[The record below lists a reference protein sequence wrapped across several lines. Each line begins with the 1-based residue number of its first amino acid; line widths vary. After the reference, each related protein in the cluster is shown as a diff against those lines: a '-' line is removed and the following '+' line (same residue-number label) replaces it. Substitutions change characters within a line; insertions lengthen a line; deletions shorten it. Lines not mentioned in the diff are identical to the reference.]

1 MSNLANQSFFRF
13 IKTRYLLNSDLFV
26 QLKRSLSLKI
36 LLLLIAG
43 FTPNLVLATSVLSQ
57 VKIQNTVNA
66 KPQKRDR
73 DRSKTVVLKLPD
85 LVQLVLQNN
94 RELKNNSLNRILAKQ
109 ELEQAESKFSPTI
122 TPSFSMSADRS
133 FGSSSSFDSTEVE
146 EVTPA
151 SNSEVEQSTVEN
163 SSDFDDFDDT
173 NFSRSLQI
181 GANLLTPL
189 GTDISLTTD
198 PLADFDVLGLQIRQ
212 PLMRGAGTKVN
223 RVSVQSAR
231 LNNTSQMLERK
242 QSLVD
247 KIVEAIKAYRTLILA
262 QESVKI
268 QRSSLQSRR
277 KDLEAQTALVEAGR
291 RARVDLVQQEAS
303 VAEAERQLLNTFN
316 ELAQAKSDLLNIID
330 INKTFNIV
338 VPDESIEALTNENLP
353 QPVKLSKE
361 ALLQKAYA
369 QRPDYLQAKIDV
381 NTTRLDLI
389 EQRDNL
395 RWQLDTVS
403 NIDVGDDIQA
413 SAALELTQT
422 FGDKSPKT
430 ALLSS
435 RINLLQQ
442 RSNLEE
448 TKQTV
453 AVEIS
458 DRIRDINSNFAQVQE
473 ARQATKLAQE
483 RLKVVREL
491 YLRGRDGIGIF
502 EVTSQQDE
510 VVAAQNTELNTVIN
524 YLNAWTDLEQ
534 SSGMTLNIW

>member
-1 MSNLANQSFFRF
+1 
-13 IKTRYLLNSDLFV
+13 
-26 QLKRSLSLKI
+26 LK
-36 LLLLIAG
+36 
-43 FTPNLVLATSVLSQ
+43 
-57 VKIQNTVNA
+57 
-66 KPQKRDR
+66 
-73 DRSKTVVLKLPD
+73 
-85 LVQLVLQNN
+85 
-94 RELKNNSLNRILAKQ
+94 
-109 ELEQAESKFSPTI
+109 
-122 TPSFSMSADRS
+122 
-133 FGSSSSFDSTEVE
+133 
-146 EVTPA
+146 
-151 SNSEVEQSTVEN
+151 
-163 SSDFDDFDDT
+163 
-173 NFSRSLQI
+173 
-181 GANLLTPL
+181 
-189 GTDISLTTD
+189 
-198 PLADFDVLGLQIRQ
+198 
-212 PLMRGAGTKVN
+212 
-223 RVSVQSAR
+223 
-231 LNNTSQMLERK
+231 
-242 QSLVD
+242 
-247 KIVEAIKAYRTLILA
+247 
-262 QESVKI
+262 
-268 QRSSLQSRR
+268 SRR

-291 RARVDLVQQEAS
+291 RARVDLVQQKAS

-330 INKTFNIV
+330 TNKTLDIV
-338 VPDESIEALTNENLP
+338 VPNESIEALTNENLP

-369 QRPDYLQAKIDV
+369 QRPDYLQAKINV

-403 NIDVGDDIQA
+403 SIDVGDDIRA

-435 RINLLQQ
+435 RVNLLQQ

-458 DRIRDINSNFAQVQE
+458 DRIRDINSNFAQVRE

-510 VVAAQNTELNTVIN
+510 VVAAQNTELNTVID

-534 SSGMTLNIW
+534 SSGMTLNTW